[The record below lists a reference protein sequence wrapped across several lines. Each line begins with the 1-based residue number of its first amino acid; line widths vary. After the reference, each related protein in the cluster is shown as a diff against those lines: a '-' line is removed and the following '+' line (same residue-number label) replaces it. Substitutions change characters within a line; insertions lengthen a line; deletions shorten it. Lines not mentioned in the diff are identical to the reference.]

1 MAFSFKMTSEDDK
14 MKKMVEQIEAGKKY
28 KVLTQE
34 DYDALLAINAN
45 KNLGAVG
52 GVPSITHINTPTSS
66 TPSVSKPDVR
76 PKFGFPFPGPSP
88 IPRLQQMF
96 NNSQPLNT
104 SFVAPSYSQPKLPIF
119 SGQDDPPKGEVTYEV
134 WSFEVKCLQNSH
146 YLPEHVLLQSIRH
159 SLKGSARS
167 IIVPLGETAT
177 VADIL
182 QKLDV
187 FFGNVS
193 SCETLMQNFYS
204 DYQKDKES
212 IVQYGSRLE
221 QTLSRA
227 IQFGHMDNQA
237 KDAMLRTKFWTGLN
251 SQQLKNS
258 TRHLF
263 DSIKDFQ
270 LLLKEIRKV
279 EQEDA
284 CSNRPAGKPKVAQQH
299 SGQASNEPDSAQLLK
314 QMSDLMERMKVM
326 EKKLDS
332 QQQVLSSKQFSSSDS
347 HYYQQFDGS
356 QFNRDR
362 GRGYSRGFNRGY
374 NRGASR
380 GRGYG
385 RGFQNFNTDD
395 SSQSN
400 GGGSFR
406 AGNRGRANGRGT
418 GRGGSARGGHSLN

>member
-1 MAFSFKMTSEDDK
+1 MASEEEK

-34 DYDALLAINAN
+34 EYDALLAINAN
-45 KNLGAVG
+45 KDLGAVG
-52 GVPSITHINTPTSS
+52 GVPNTTNVN
-66 TPSVSKPDVR
+66 TPSVSTPAVSKQDTR

-88 IPRLQQMF
+88 IPRLQQIF
-96 NNSQPLNT
+96 SNSQPLNT
-104 SFVAPSYSQPKLPIF
+104 SYIAPPYSQPKLPIF
-119 SGQDDPPKGEVTYEV
+119 SGQEDPPKGEVTYEV
-134 WSFEVKCLQNSH
+134 WSFEVKCLQNSQ

-204 DYQKDKES
+204 DFQKDKES

-227 IQFGHMDNQA
+227 IQFGNMDTQA

-299 SGQASNEPDSAQLLK
+299 TGQASNEPDSAQLLK
-314 QMSDLMERMKVM
+314 QMNELMERMKVM

-332 QQQVLSSKQFSSSDS
+332 QQQALSSKQFSSSDS

-356 QFNRDR
+356 QFSRGR
-362 GRGYSRGFNRGY
+362 GRGYGRGFNRGY
-374 NRGASR
+374 NRGTSR

-385 RGFQNFNTDD
+385 RGYQNSNTED

-400 GGGSFR
+400 RGGGFR
-406 AGNRGRANGRGT
+406 AGNRGGANGRGAS
-418 GRGGSARGGHSLN
+418 RGGNARGGQSLN

>member
-1 MAFSFKMTSEDDK
+1 MASEDE
-14 MKKMVEQIEAGKKY
+14 MRQMVVQLEAGNKY

-34 DYDALLAINAN
+34 EYDALLAINAN
-45 KNLGAVG
+45 KDLGAEG
-52 GVPSITHINTPTSS
+52 GVPKPSSTS

-76 PKFGFPFPGPSP
+76 PKFGFTFPGPSP
-88 IPRLQQMF
+88 IRGLQHFM
-96 NNSQPLNT
+96 SSTPQPLNASYAT
-104 SFVAPSYSQPKLPIF
+104 PSYSQPKLPIF

-134 WSFEVKCLQNSH
+134 WSFEVKCLQNSQF
-146 YLPEHVLLQSIRH
+146 LPEHVLLQAIRH

-167 IIVPLGETAT
+167 MIVPLGEAAT

-204 DYQKDKES
+204 DFQKEKES

-227 IQFGHMDNQA
+227 IQYGHMDIQA
-237 KDAMLRTKFWTGLN
+237 KDAMLRTKFWTGLH

-270 LLLKEIRKV
+270 LLFKEIRKV

-284 CSNRPAGKPKVAQQH
+284 SSNRPAGKQKVAQQH
-299 SGQASNEPDSAQLLK
+299 SGQTSNEPDSAQLLK
-314 QMSDLMERMKVM
+314 QMNELMERMKVM

-332 QQQVLSSKQFSSSDS
+332 QQQALSSKQFSSSDD
-347 HYYQQFDGS
+347 HYYQQSDGP
-356 QFNRDR
+356 QFNRGR
-362 GRGYSRGFNRGY
+362 GRGYGRGFNRGY
-374 NRGASR
+374 NRGTGR

-385 RGFQNFNTDD
+385 RGYQNYNTDNNGQ
-395 SSQSN
+395 SQR
-400 GGGSFR
+400 GGGFR
-406 AGNRGRANGRGT
+406 GGNRGGANGRGT
-418 GRGGSARGGHSLN
+418 NRGGNSRGGQPLN